1 MDRELI
7 SKIKNG
13 QLGMANLSG
22 GELNDKYRDLKQN
35 LTFEES

>member
-1 MDRELI
+1 MDRDLI

-13 QLGMANLSG
+13 FLDMTNLSG